1 MATNYVE
8 VNGGRVAYSVD
19 GSGPLVLCVPG
30 MGALRSVYR
39 FLAPSLV
46 DKGFQV
52 ACMDLPGHGES
63 SDGFAAY
70 DDVALGKAIL
80 AVIEELGGPGIVV
93 GNSMGAGAAVWAS
106 VEDTASVRALALLG
120 PFVRDPLIN
129 WVSRASMTALL
140 VKPWGPAAWRA
151 YFKKSFPT
159 APPAD
164 LDADVAAIKAA
175 MATGDHWSS
184 FVKTTRTT
192 HAPAEK
198 RIAKVAVPTLVVMGS
213 KDQDWPDPKTEGQ
226 WVADQT
232 RGTLVMVE
240 GAGHYPMLEFPE
252 IVTPAVADFAAEVCD
267 IG

>member
-1 MATNYVE
+1 MGTNFVD
-8 VNGGRVAYSVD
+8 VNGGKVAYSVE

-30 MGALRSVYR
+30 MGVLRSVYR
-39 FLAPSLV
+39 LLAPSLV
-46 DKGFQV
+46 SKGFRV

-80 AVIEELGGPGIVV
+80 AVIDAIGGPAIVV

-106 VEDTASVRALALLG
+106 VESAGSVRGLALVG
-120 PFVRDPLIN
+120 PFVRDPLTS
-129 WVSRASMTALL
+129 WVARAAMTALL
-140 VKPWGPAAWRA
+140 VKPWGPAAWRM
-151 YFKKSFPT
+151 YFKRSFPT

-164 LDADVAAIKAA
+164 LSQDLVAIRSA
-175 MATGDHWSS
+175 MATGDHWRS

-192 HAPAEK
+192 HAPAEE
-198 RIAKVAVPTLVVMGS
+198 RIAKVTVPTLVVMGS
-213 KDQDWPDPKTEGQ
+213 KDQDWPDPKTEGR

-232 RGTLVMVE
+232 RGTLVMVD

-252 IVTPAVADFAAEVCD
+252 IVTPAVVDFAAEVSG
-267 IG
+267 IA